1 MQTLLS
7 DIELD
12 IQELQCLLQG
22 MAADGNPALRKVARR
37 NIRQMQERLAAL
49 DRMLAEGLVAPAV
62 SVPGPPQ
69 PPVEPV
75 SPVPEPPQPPVAE
88 AVCAVPEPPC
98 APVGPA
104 AVGPEPPQASA
115 VSVRPVPEAAQGA
128 SILAER
134 IRPSRDLRHAI
145 SLNDSFRFARELF
158 GGDAA
163 RMNAVLERMGGAPSL
178 EAALEIY
185 ETEAHPDEG
194 NEAAADFEELLKK
207 YFS

>member
-49 DRMLAEGLVAPAV
+49 DRMLAEEDVEPGPAPAAGRPAPVPDLPRPLAEPVCAV
-62 SVPGPPQ
+62 SDQPQ
-69 PPVEPV
+69 PAEVAV
-75 SPVPEPPQPPVAE
+75 PPVAE
-88 AVCAVPEPPC
+88 APV
-98 APVGPA
+98 APV
-104 AVGPEPPQASA
+104 
-115 VSVRPVPEAAQGA
+115 RPLPEAAPG
-128 SILAER
+128 SPILAER
-134 IRPSRDLRHAI
+134 IRLSRDLRHAI

-163 RMNAVLERMGGAPSL
+163 RMNAVLERIGRAPSL
-178 EAALEIY
+178 EAALDIY
-185 ETEAHPDEG
+185 AAEAQPDEG